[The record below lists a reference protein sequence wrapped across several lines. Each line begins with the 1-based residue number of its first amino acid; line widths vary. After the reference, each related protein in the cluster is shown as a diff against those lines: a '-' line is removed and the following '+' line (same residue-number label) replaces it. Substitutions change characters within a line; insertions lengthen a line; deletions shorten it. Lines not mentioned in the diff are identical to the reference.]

1 MPFLRMSMLTGIQI
15 RIARTALRWS
25 ADELASQSGV
35 GSRTIKRIEMGSG
48 LPNSNI
54 STLAKLKAALESAGI
69 EFIGTPYDCPGIR
82 IRTQDRDS

>member
-1 MPFLRMSMLTGIQI
+1 MLTGTQI

-35 GSRTIKRIEMGSG
+35 GSRTIKRIEMEPG

-69 EFIGTPYDCPGIR
+69 EFIGTPEDRPGIR
-82 IRTQDRDS
+82 IGQPKS

>member
-1 MPFLRMSMLTGIQI
+1 MLTGTQI

-35 GSRTIKRIEMGSG
+35 GSRTIKRIEMESG
-48 LPNSNI
+48 LPNSNV

-69 EFIGTPYDCPGIR
+69 EFIGSPDDRPGVR
-82 IRTQDRDS
+82 VLSQGKSG